1 MRAVFWRGSHRRQR
15 CDSLLSLRTFLDGRL
30 GAVHF
35 SLLRSEPRQGAGR
48 CCWEE
53 ECREPAR
60 REASWRQTSAAPTS
74 AEVRGHTTENMAAS
88 IKVTVVLKAVK
99 NITVQFCPFESNV
112 RSTRMFL
119 SVMSSHKVRATNLNC
134 EVISTVKH
142 DRSEP
147 VVEITYLD
155 GDKLM
160 LKGAKLNSSEMLS
173 AFQSMCAAKEL
184 QAKLAA
190 AKK

>member
-1 MRAVFWRGSHRRQR
+1 
-15 CDSLLSLRTFLDGRL
+15 
-30 GAVHF
+30 
-35 SLLRSEPRQGAGR
+35 
-48 CCWEE
+48 
-53 ECREPAR
+53 
-60 REASWRQTSAAPTS
+60 
-74 AEVRGHTTENMAAS
+74 MAAS
-88 IKVTVVLKAVK
+88 SKVTVVLKAVK

-112 RSTRMFL
+112 GSTRMFL

-147 VVEITYLD
+147 GVEITYLD

-160 LKGAKLNSSEMLS
+160 LKGAKLNCSEMLS